1 MLLCS
6 PFELTEQYV
15 AEFAKGIEGL
25 RKVATETEFKE
36 GIYDPL
42 KYNETEAL
50 KGKAVT
56 DSSGNTVCVNV
67 VFRSGRVRLY
77 NSGLWSLRFSDS

>member
-1 MLLCS
+1 MTATGRLWLLAIQLPMILSS

-25 RKVATETEFKE
+25 KKVAAETEFKE

-50 KGKAVT
+50 KGKAFVLLGT
-56 DSSGNTVCVNV
+56 C
-67 VFRSGRVRLY
+67 
-77 NSGLWSLRFSDS
+77 